1 MKEYLLVSSST
12 ETQMANGHGLLTAQN
27 YDVVVSQPD
36 PAKGL
41 LQCVVAQVLLD
52 WVQEGTDLSGET
64 GVELL
69 ATFKPEIGN

>member
-1 MKEYLLVSSST
+1 
-12 ETQMANGHGLLTAQN
+12 MANGHGLLTAQN

-69 ATFKPEIGN
+69 ATFKPEIGS